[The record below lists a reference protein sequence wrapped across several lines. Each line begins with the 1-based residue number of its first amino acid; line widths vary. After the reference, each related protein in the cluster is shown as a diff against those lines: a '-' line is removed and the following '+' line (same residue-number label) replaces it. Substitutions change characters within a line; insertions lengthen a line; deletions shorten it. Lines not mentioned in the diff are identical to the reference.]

1 MQYPVG
7 ESNPCLRRE
16 RAVSWATRRTGQVET
31 EIVCCLL
38 SVVNCAVAGSRFV
51 RKATRRLGEAPGSRF
66 FRKATSRLTYCCDCY
81 DVIPLVSVMNAVSR
95 LISSSLNRVRAWPFS
110 TNSRDNRL

>member
-38 SVVNCAVAGSRFV
+38 SAVNCDA
-51 RKATRRLGEAPGSRF
+51 LGSRF
-66 FRKATSRLTYCCDCY
+66 FRKATRRLTYCCDCY